1 MENNF
6 YVMNL
11 VEKFIKETN
20 YKLKITDREVEVNDM
35 FCVDRETGD
44 ITNYGQINDIIYS
57 KEFERWFKLRM
68 EEGDK
73 NGVSD
78 I

>member
-11 VEKFIKETN
+11 VETFIKETN
-20 YKLKITDREVEVNDM
+20 YKIKITDREVEVNDM
-35 FCVDRETGD
+35 FYVDRETGD
-44 ITNYGQINDIIYS
+44 ITNYGQINDIVHS
-57 KEFERWFKLRM
+57 KEFKRWFKLRM